1 MIENQRRFENPID
14 QKEMIKGICYMLITF
29 IGGVGIS
36 SINGFSWLSV
46 LITIPVSLI
55 VLYILAFE
63 REVVK
68 RPSWVEINEIGVI
81 MNRRLFKKQI
91 IVSWNNIFAVN
102 VGNNVGILWSDK
114 KKYWLLTR
122 TITNEVRETYFRIFN
137 SYPPTY

>member
-1 MIENQRRFENPID
+1 MIENQKRFENPID

-36 SINGFSWLSV
+36 SISGFSWLSV

-55 VLYILAFE
+55 VFYILAFE

-81 MNRRLFKKQI
+81 MNCRLSKKQTI
-91 IVSWNNIFAVN
+91 LSWKDIFAVN
-102 VGNNVGILWSDK
+102 VGNNVGILWSDN
-114 KKYWLLTR
+114 KKYWLLSR
-122 TITNEVRETYFRIFN
+122 PITNEVRETYFRIMN
-137 SYPPTY
+137 AYPPIY